1 MRQLNVRILL
11 RFINRGHFVATL
23 AGGLERNMG
32 DTLNLKA
39 MIHLG
44 IERFLMLAAAFTAFR
59 LAEVNAAGQFADA

>member
-1 MRQLNVRILL
+1 
-11 RFINRGHFVATL
+11 VATL